1 MLVAMATDEAIRKGA
16 GRKAYG
22 YSLDDGNGTQLLLLE
37 VEDHMTS
44 DGDGGARVGNGDG
57 ASP

>member
-1 MLVAMATDEAIRKGA
+1 MATDEAIRKAA

-22 YSLDDGNGTQLLLLE
+22 YSLNDGNGTQLLLFKM
-37 VEDHMTS
+37 EDHVTGDS
-44 DGDGGARVGNGDG
+44 DVGAELRDEKG